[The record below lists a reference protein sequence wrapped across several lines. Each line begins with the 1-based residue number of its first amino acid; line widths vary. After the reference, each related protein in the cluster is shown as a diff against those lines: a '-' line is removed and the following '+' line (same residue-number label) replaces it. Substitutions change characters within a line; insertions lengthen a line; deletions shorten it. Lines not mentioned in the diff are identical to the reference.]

1 MLAEKICDSVEME
14 LPESLL
20 TQRQESLTQRR
31 VMELT
36 QEGKSEDDA
45 RAEADKDSAMEKQ
58 ARQELTRI
66 FVLDQIGDEEK
77 VFVTEDEIVQRLQ
90 AIAATYR
97 QPLEQVIEQYRRG
110 GMMPELRS
118 GMRREKVKQML
129 RKKAKVSG
137 S

>member
-1 MLAEKICDSVEME
+1 
-14 LPESLL
+14 
-20 TQRQESLTQRR
+20 
-31 VMELT
+31 
-36 QEGKSEDDA
+36 
-45 RAEADKDSAMEKQ
+45 MEKQ

-66 FVLDQIGDEEK
+66 FVLDGIGDEEME
-77 VFVTEDEIVQRLQ
+77 FVTEDEIVQRLQ

-110 GMMPELRS
+110 CMMPELRS